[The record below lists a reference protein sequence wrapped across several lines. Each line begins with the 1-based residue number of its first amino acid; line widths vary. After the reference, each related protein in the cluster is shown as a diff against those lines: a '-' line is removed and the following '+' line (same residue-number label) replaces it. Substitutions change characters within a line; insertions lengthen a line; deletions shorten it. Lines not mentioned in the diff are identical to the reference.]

1 MSDQSSKNSAPV
13 KSGAKLFHRKDLW
26 LASVII
32 AFGAFMYYEA
42 GKFPSA
48 PSILG
53 DTLNADVFPKILV
66 IMLICLACIL
76 PIEFKITPEKI
87 VKIDKERDEKT
98 IPITWMTI
106 VMLLTITSLS
116 SYLGAVLTMF
126 TTAIVFPLVWG
137 ERNYIAVAVY
147 AVVFP
152 FLVFLLFNKVLG
164 LYMEPGLLEFLK
176 R

>member
-1 MSDQSSKNSAPV
+1 
-13 KSGAKLFHRKDLW
+13 
-26 LASVII
+26 
-32 AFGAFMYYEA
+32 
-42 GKFPSA
+42 
-48 PSILG
+48 
-53 DTLNADVFPKILV
+53 
-66 IMLICLACIL
+66 
-76 PIEFKITPEKI
+76 

-137 ERNYIAVAVY
+137 EKNYIAVAIY
-147 AVVFP
+147 ALVFP